1 MIKVCPNHDGAYD
14 CTPFCRICEGEQEYE
29 STGYLPCQNFGN
41 CGTVVDEDIWEA
53 ECRLCLECSNKYW
66 NHEIDLIG
74 V

>member
-66 NHEIDLIG
+66 NHEINLIG

>member
-1 MIKVCPNHDGAYD
+1 MIKDCPQHEGAYD